1 MDNEENGY
9 TEIITKE
16 SIQLGRRNPITETP
30 VVGMKRWV
38 LRGLLGIIL
47 TISSISK
54 KKLHFYF
61 SSFSLL

>member
-16 SIQLGRRNPITETP
+16 SIQLGRRNPIIETP

-38 LRGLLGIIL
+38 LTGLLGIIL

-54 KKLHFYF
+54 KKLRFYF